1 MIKNY
6 LAPMKKPF
14 SPPVKLEGMSLEA
27 FQQLIKDGHLL
38 VREARLIPTT
48 KVGDELSLASIFL
61 STLKL
66 VKEFREKF
74 FKEVKFKKA
83 GRQLYFT
90 EVQFSNRDF
99 SDCRFDG
106 LIITIVGG
114 KIKDALFLEF
124 KGKGGTLEGEQ
135 VSRYV

>member
-1 MIKNY
+1 MRDLAALHNLIAPIMIKNY
-6 LAPMKKPF
+6 LALMKKPF

-66 VKEFREKF
+66 VKEFREKSPH
-74 FKEVKFKKA
+74 V
-83 GRQLYFT
+83 
-90 EVQFSNRDF
+90 N
-99 SDCRFDG
+99 
-106 LIITIVGG
+106 
-114 KIKDALFLEF
+114 
-124 KGKGGTLEGEQ
+124 
-135 VSRYV
+135 

>member
-1 MIKNY
+1 MNY
-6 LAPMKKPF
+6 
-14 SPPVKLEGMSLEA
+14 
-27 FQQLIKDGHLL
+27 
-38 VREARLIPTT
+38 
-48 KVGDELSLASIFL
+48 LASIFL

-83 GRQLYFT
+83 GRQLYYT

-106 LIITIVGG
+106 LILTVVGG

-135 VSRYV
+135 VSRYVKFLKSNFQSCQVGTNILAVRR